1 MAVAL
6 AEYCLT
12 SPFGLDVDI
21 RAVAA
26 TDVVALYAESNGRI
40 LLEVDPL
47 LVDEVCERLGLAV
60 LLGSVSEDRDLHCRT
75 HDTQFCVSRAQ
86 MATAWSGEV

>member
-1 MAVAL
+1 M

-40 LLEVDPL
+40 LLEVDPN

-60 LLGSVSEDRDLHCRT
+60 LLGTVSEDPDLHCRT
-75 HDTQFCVSRAQ
+75 HDTQFCVSRTQ